1 MKTLTKVLGTLA
13 FSAVLALNVN
23 AAAPK
28 KVAKIKAIDPDSGLI
43 VARGVEDVKSNCT
56 ACHSAKFILLQ
67 RGDRQTWKDMIVWMQ
82 KTQGLWDLKS
92 MPSISVPGKDAESV
106 ILDYLSKNYAPDNK
120 IERRKNLPQSA
131 LPKNPYET
139 TSK

>member
-1 MKTLTKVLGTLA
+1 MKTLTKVIGTLA
-13 FSAVLALNVN
+13 LSAIFALNVN
-23 AAAPK
+23 AAEPK
-28 KVAKIKAIDPDSGLI
+28 KVKKVTAIDPTTGLI
-43 VARGVEDVKSNCT
+43 VAKGVEDVVANCT
-56 ACHSAKFILLQ
+56 VCHSAKFILLQ

-92 MPSISVPGKDAESV
+92 LPSSSVAGKDTETV
-106 ILDYLSKNYAPDNK
+106 ILDYLAKNYAPDNK
-120 IERRKNLPQSA
+120 IERRKNLPISA

>member
-1 MKTLTKVLGTLA
+1 MRTLTKVLSTLA
-13 FSAVLALNVN
+13 LSAVFALNVN

-28 KVAKIKAIDPDSGLI
+28 KVAKIKAIDPESGLI
-43 VARGVEDVKSNCT
+43 VATGVEDVKSNCT

-82 KTQGLWDLKS
+82 KTQGLWDLKG
-92 MPSISVPGKDAESV
+92 MPSISVPGKNAETV

-120 IERRKNLPQSA
+120 IERRKNLPLSA